1 MTVLETFFSRLAQ
14 QDGFVIANSQ
24 VYVLRYQD
32 GRHVAVQGP
41 AISTLERADRAIFR
55 KEIALHQNDFVR
67 EAFAVD
73 SNGSSVERLRFP
85 FEFAIKQVL
94 PLVVGHGSRNEADC
108 EKTSACIEEII
119 NKESSEGADS
129 TARVV
134 ALRDDLLGKLPLA
147 RDVFCQEHPLLVW
160 SRNVYKLVPNPDG
173 FVGFNGFVWSA
184 KFQDTVANF
193 ESRSQQEVFSELKR
207 EALLGC
213 DVKDIAAKLQNSSNS
228 ALDNLIKKKEVCVNN
243 AGVVVHEGF
252 VYVYV
257 RLPKFAMR
265 NPLKPE
271 NYHPFASVRV
281 AVKLIPNEG
290 SFSHYAGHFCI
301 DRLMHPFANNPNS
314 YFVGVCGEGIPID
327 NSAQSVARH
336 LFHIGNLVMN
346 GLTRK
351 SLENHGAW
359 QDGIGSYYQKPAV
372 VFAAS
377 KPLTKE
383 QAVKEGYVIANEGCL
398 K

>member
-1 MTVLETFFSRLAQ
+1 MTVLETFFARLSLY
-14 QDGFVIANSQ
+14 DGFVIADSH
-24 VYVLRYQD
+24 VHVLRYQD
-32 GRHVAVQGP
+32 GRYVAVQGP
-41 AISTLERADRAIFR
+41 AISSLERADRAVFR
-55 KEIALHQNDFVR
+55 REIARYQSDFLR
-67 EAFAVD
+67 EVFAVD

-119 NKESSEGADS
+119 NKESSGGADS

-134 ALRDDLLGKLPLA
+134 ALRDDLLGKLPPT
-147 RDVFCQEHPLLVW
+147 RDIFCQEPPLLVW
-160 SRNVYKLVPNPDG
+160 RRNVYILERDPNG
-173 FVGFNGFVWSA
+173 FVALNGFVWSN
-184 KFQDTVANF
+184 KFQDYVANL
-193 ESRSQQEVFSELKR
+193 ESRYEMLVCVELKR
-207 EALLGC
+207 EALLAC
-213 DVKDIAAKLQNSSNS
+213 NVNDIAVKFKNSGSG
-228 ALDNLIKKKEVCVNN
+228 LDNLIKKGEVCVNN
-243 AGVVVHEGF
+243 AGVVVHGGS

-257 RLPKFAMR
+257 RLPKFAMK

-271 NYHPFASVRV
+271 NYHPFGSVRV
-281 AVKLIPNEG
+281 AVGLIPGEG

-301 DRLMHPFANNPNS
+301 DRLVHPFANNPNS
-314 YFVGVCGEGIPID
+314 DFVGVCGEGIPVD

-336 LFHIGNLVMN
+336 LFHIGNLLMN

-351 SLENHGAW
+351 SLEKHGAW

-372 VFAAS
+372 VFAAT
-377 KPLTKE
+377 KPLTKA
-383 QAVKEGYVIANEGCL
+383 QAVKEGYVIANEDCL